1 MKSLLIVEDEKLIR
15 QGIHTMAARSGVPID
30 EIYEANN
37 GEVALAILKEH
48 KIDVMFTDIRM
59 PRMDGIELV
68 KHLKE
73 LDYIPHVVAV
83 SGYDDFSYAVEMLR
97 NGASEYMLKPVE
109 REKVHKVLFDLD
121 QIIKEENMEKENGNN
136 AAALMEC
143 DYAVAIFPEQNKL
156 QIGRNYVRLHGV
168 TGAVGILISKDLI
181 QSFKEEYEACAVGI
195 SRIHNGEAELKL
207 AITEAFEARM
217 TAFCKEELT
226 GVDDQSFSV
235 PDSLRIHA
243 EGLVT
248 ETKRTQRI
256 QILST
261 DKTQDFFKVWGCV
274 FEEARRGYLSPE
286 LFVEDM
292 NNVMHE
298 LRKVYKHAMTEEEL
312 KETYIL
318 EQPLNYTTISEY
330 EESTLELLVNINKN
344 IINAEDEEPTQ
355 KKIAQAVNYIREHFA
370 EDMNMATVSNH
381 ISMNYTLFSYSF
393 KQYTGQNF
401 VSYLKEIR
409 LKEACRWLA
418 ETDDKIIDIA
428 HEVGY
433 RNEKHFLK
441 TFKAELGI
449 SPSEYR
455 RNMKRCETI

>member
-30 EIYEANN
+30 EIYGANN

-109 REKVHKVLFDLD
+109 REKVHKVLYDLD
-121 QIIKEENMEKENGNN
+121 QIIKEENKESEIGND
-136 AAALMEC
+136 AAALMERE
-143 DYAVAIFPEQNKL
+143 YAVAIFPEQNKL
-156 QIGRNYVRLHGV
+156 QIGHKYVRLHGV
-168 TGAVGILISKDLI
+168 TGAVGILISKDMI
-181 QSFKEEYEACAVGI
+181 NTFKEEYEAGAVGI
-195 SRIHNGEAELKL
+195 SHVHKGESELKL

-217 TAFCKEELT
+217 KAFCTEELT
-226 GVDDQSFSV
+226 GAGDQSFSV

-243 EGLVT
+243 ESLVT

-261 DKTQDFFKVWGCV
+261 DKTKELFKVWGGV
-274 FEEARRGYLSPE
+274 FEEARRGYLSPD

-292 NNVMHE
+292 KNAMHE
-298 LRKVYKHAMTEEEL
+298 LRKVYKHAMSEEEY

-318 EQPLNYTTISEY
+318 EHPLNYATISEY
-330 EESTLELLVNINKN
+330 EESTLELLVNINKHM
-344 IINAEDEEPTQ
+344 INDVDEEPTQ
-355 KKIAQAVNYIREHFA
+355 KKMAQAVNYIREHFA
-370 EDMNMATVSNH
+370 QDMNMATVSNY
-381 ISMNYTLFSYSF
+381 ISMNYTLFSYLF

-409 LKEACRWLA
+409 LKEACRLLA

-428 HEVGY
+428 HGVGY

-441 TFKAELGI
+441 IFKSELGI

-455 RNMKRCETI
+455 RNMKRCEII